1 MGSGEG
7 PEYETTNT
15 LGAQCDVAD
24 MNARTQG
31 KTWLV
36 LTLPKT
42 AAINCPFKTTDT
54 TNQHPAQIINH
65 CDISF
70 ISQL

>member
-54 TNQHPAQIINH
+54 SN
-65 CDISF
+65 ISAKLTGL
-70 ISQL
+70 QKL

>member
-54 TNQHPAQIINH
+54 SN
-65 CDISF
+65 
-70 ISQL
+70 